1 MVEDFAYWLEDLEVQ
16 TLTDELKGDIIDKVR
31 DIMEE
36 IYESGVVDGR
46 QLAITDIQN
55 AIDNMK

>member
-55 AIDNMK
+55 AIENL